1 MRNPVIQLMVQLI
14 TLIIIMV
21 SFSKNEWLVSS
32 SLVIALVLIVLIG
45 IPHGANDHLLFFNLI
60 NKRMDEKNNKSTL
73 FFASY
78 IGLILIYVG
87 CWYLFP
93 TFSLGLFILI
103 SIYHFGQSNLYI
115 SPIES
120 KFVKLISI
128 FLSGSFVLL
137 TPIFAHIETALPVIQ
152 TISKNPYFLTIS
164 EELGNTLAISVGVLM
179 IIHWVILMLST
190 QINFKNGLHE
200 IMNVFLLFGLFYF
213 SPLWIGFAIYFT
225 LWHAIPS
232 IEDQINFFKTTRENY
247 NLGKYVRE
255 IFPFSL
261 IALSGLLLAFQFSG
275 DYISV
280 NQGLALLFS
289 FIAVITLP
297 HMIMMDLLYLRI
309 GEKKTFDTNNV
320 IF

>member
-1 MRNPVIQLMVQLI
+1 MRNPRIQLLVQLF

-21 SFSKNEWLVSS
+21 SLSKSEWLVSS
-32 SLVIALVLIVLIG
+32 SLVIALVLILFIG

-60 NKRMDEKNNKSTL
+60 NKRIDEKNNKSTL
-73 FFASY
+73 FFAIY
-78 IGLILIYVG
+78 IGLILLYAG
-87 CWYLFP
+87 CWYIFP

-152 TISKNPYFLTIS
+152 SLSKNPDILKIS
-164 EELGNTLAISVGVLM
+164 EDLGNKLAISAGILM
-179 IIHWVILMLST
+179 IIHWVILMLSKH
-190 QINFKNGLHE
+190 INFKNGLQE
-200 IMNVFLLFGLFYF
+200 ILNVLLLFGLFYY

-225 LWHAIPS
+225 LWHSIPS
-232 IEDQINFFKTTRENY
+232 IEDQINFFKTTRVNY

-297 HMIMMDLLYLRI
+297 HMIMMDLLYLHI
-309 GEKKTFDTNNV
+309 GGNN
-320 IF
+320 IRQ

>member
-1 MRNPVIQLMVQLI
+1 MRNPRIQFIVQLI
-14 TLIIIMV
+14 TLAIVLV
-21 SFSKNEWLVSS
+21 SFSSHEWLISS
-32 SLVIALVLIVLIG
+32 SLLVALVLIVFIG

-60 NKRMDEKNNKSTL
+60 NKSVDKNNKKSIL

-78 IGLILIYVG
+78 IGLIILYVC

-115 SPIES
+115 SPINS
-120 KFVKLISI
+120 KFVKIFSI

-152 TISKNPYFLTIS
+152 SLSKNPDILKIS
-164 EELGNTLAISVGVLM
+164 EDLGNKLAISAGILM
-179 IIHWVILMLST
+179 IIHWVILMLSKH
-190 QINFKNGLHE
+190 INFKNGLQE
-200 IMNVFLLFGLFYF
+200 ILNVLLLFGLFYY

-225 LWHAIPS
+225 LWHSIPS
-232 IEDQINFFKTTRENY
+232 IEDQINFFKTTRVNY

-255 IFPFSL
+255 IFPFSV
-261 IALSGLLLAFQFSG
+261 IALLGLLLAFQFSG

-309 GEKKTFDTNNV
+309 GGNN
-320 IF
+320 IRQ

>member
-1 MRNPVIQLMVQLI
+1 MRNPRIQLMVQLF
-14 TLIIIMV
+14 TLIIIML
-21 SFSKNEWLVSS
+21 SLIKHELFVSS
-32 SLVIALVLIVLIG
+32 SLVVALVLIVLIG

-60 NKRMDEKNNKSTL
+60 NKRVDEKNVKDTL
-73 FFASY
+73 FFSSY
-78 IGLILIYVG
+78 IGLILLYVC

-103 SIYHFGQSNLYI
+103 SIYHFGQSNVYI

-152 TISKNPYFLTIS
+152 TLTKNPDFLIIS
-164 EELGNTLAISVGVLM
+164 DKLGNKLAISTGMLM
-179 IIHWVILMLST
+179 IIHWVILMLSKH
-190 QINFKNGLHE
+190 INLKDGLLE
-200 IMNVFLLFGLFYF
+200 ILNVFLLFGLFYY

-247 NLGKYVRE
+247 NLGKYIRE

-261 IALSGLLLAFQFSG
+261 IALLGLFLAFQFSG

-297 HMIMMDLLYLRI
+297 HMIMMDLLYLRL
-309 GEKKTFDTNNV
+309 GGKNFSH
-320 IF
+320 

>member
-1 MRNPVIQLMVQLI
+1 
-14 TLIIIMV
+14 MV
-21 SFSKNEWLVSS
+21 SLSKSEWLVSS
-32 SLVIALVLIVLIG
+32 SLVIALVLILFIG

-60 NKRMDEKNNKSTL
+60 NKRIDGKNNKSAL
-73 FFASY
+73 FFAIY
-78 IGLILIYVG
+78 IGLILLYAG
-87 CWYLFP
+87 CWYIFP

-152 TISKNPYFLTIS
+152 SLSKNPDILKIS
-164 EELGNTLAISVGVLM
+164 EDLGNKLAISAGILM
-179 IIHWVILMLST
+179 IIHWVILMLSKH
-190 QINFKNGLHE
+190 INFKNGLQE
-200 IMNVFLLFGLFYF
+200 ILNVLLLFGLFYY

-232 IEDQINFFKTTRENY
+232 IEDQINFFKTTRANY
-247 NLGKYVRE
+247 NFGKYIRE
-255 IFPFSL
+255 IFPFSV
-261 IALSGLLLAFQFSG
+261 IALLGLFLAFQFSG
-275 DYISV
+275 NYISV
-280 NQGLALLFS
+280 NQGIALLFS

-297 HMIMMDLLYLRI
+297 HMIMMDLLYLHI
-309 GEKKTFDTNNV
+309 EGKNF
-320 IF
+320 

>member
-1 MRNPVIQLMVQLI
+1 MRNPRIQLMVQLF
-14 TLIIIMV
+14 TLIIIML
-21 SFSKNEWLVSS
+21 SLIKHELFVSS
-32 SLVIALVLIVLIG
+32 SLVVALVLIVLIG

-60 NKRMDEKNNKSTL
+60 NKRVDEKNEKSTL
-73 FFASY
+73 FFSSY
-78 IGLILIYVG
+78 IGLILLYVC

-103 SIYHFGQSNLYI
+103 SIYHFGQSNVYI

-152 TISKNPYFLTIS
+152 TLTKDPAFLVIS
-164 EELGNTLAISVGVLM
+164 EKLGNKLAISTGMLM
-179 IIHWVILMLST
+179 IIHWVILLLSKH
-190 QINFKNGLHE
+190 INLKDGLLE
-200 IMNVFLLFGLFYF
+200 ILNVFLLFGLFYY

-247 NLGKYVRE
+247 NLGKYIRE

-261 IALSGLLLAFQFSG
+261 IALLGLFLAFQFSG

-297 HMIMMDLLYLRI
+297 HMIMMDLLYLRL
-309 GEKKTFDTNNV
+309 GGKNFSQ
-320 IF
+320 

>member
-1 MRNPVIQLMVQLI
+1 MRNPRIQLMVQLF

-21 SFSKNEWLVSS
+21 SLIKHELFVSS
-32 SLVIALVLIVLIG
+32 SLLVALVLIVFIG

-60 NKRMDEKNNKSTL
+60 NKRVDKNNKKSTL

-78 IGLILIYVG
+78 IGLILLYIG

-120 KFVKLISI
+120 KYVKLISI

-152 TISKNPYFLTIS
+152 TISKNPDILTIS
-164 EELGNTLAISVGVLM
+164 EETGIKLA
-179 IIHWVILMLST
+179 HWVILMLSKN
-190 QINFKNGLHE
+190 INFKNGIHE
-200 IMNVFLLFGLFYF
+200 ILNVFLLFGLFYY

-232 IEDQINFFKTTRENY
+232 IEDQINFFKTTRANY
-247 NLGKYVRE
+247 NLGKYIRE

-261 IALSGLLLAFQFSG
+261 IALLGLFLAFQFSG

-280 NQGLALLFS
+280 NQGIALLFS

-309 GEKKTFDTNNV
+309 EGKNF
-320 IF
+320 

>member
-1 MRNPVIQLMVQLI
+1 MRNPRIQLLVQLF

-21 SFSKNEWLVSS
+21 SLSESEWLVSS
-32 SLVIALVLIVLIG
+32 SLVIALVLILFIG

-60 NKRMDEKNNKSTL
+60 NKRIDEKKRKSTL
-73 FFASY
+73 FFGLY
-78 IGLILIYVG
+78 IGLILLYIG

-93 TFSLGLFILI
+93 AFSLGLFILI
-103 SIYHFGQSNLYI
+103 SIYHFGQSNLYV

-137 TPIFAHIETALPVIQ
+137 TPIFSHIETALPVIQ
-152 TISKNPYFLTIS
+152 TLAKDPYFLTIS
-164 EELGNTLAISVGVLM
+164 EELGNKVAISAGILM
-179 IIHWVILMLST
+179 IIHWVILLLTKS
-190 QINFKNGLHE
+190 INFKNGLQE
-200 IMNVFLLFGLFYF
+200 IINTFLLFGLFYY

-232 IEDQINFFKTTRENY
+232 IEDQINFFKTSRANY
-247 NLGKYVRE
+247 NLGKYIRE

-261 IALSGLLLAFQFSG
+261 IALFGLLFAYNYSEE
-275 DYISV
+275 YISV
-280 NQGLALLFS
+280 NQGFALLFS
-289 FIAVITLP
+289 FISVITLP
-297 HMIMMDLLYLRI
+297 HMIMMDLLYLHVEGKAI
-309 GEKKTFDTNNV
+309 DSNNV

>member
-1 MRNPVIQLMVQLI
+1 MRNPRIQLMVQLF
-14 TLIIIMV
+14 TMIIIMV
-21 SFSKNEWLVSS
+21 SLIKHELFVSS
-32 SLVIALVLIVLIG
+32 SLVVALVLIVFIG

-60 NKRMDEKNNKSTL
+60 NKSVDKNNKKSIL

-78 IGLILIYVG
+78 IGLIILYVC

-115 SPIES
+115 SPINS

-152 TISKNPYFLTIS
+152 SLSKNPDILKIS
-164 EELGNTLAISVGVLM
+164 EDLGNKLAISAGILM
-179 IIHWVILMLST
+179 IIHWVILMLSKH
-190 QINFKNGLHE
+190 INFKNGLQE
-200 IMNVFLLFGLFYF
+200 ILNVLLLFGLFYY

-232 IEDQINFFKTTRENY
+232 IEDQINFFKTSRANY

-261 IALSGLLLAFQFSG
+261 IALFGLFFVYHYSE

-280 NQGLALLFS
+280 NQGIALLFS

-297 HMIMMDLLYLRI
+297 HMIMMDLLYLHI
-309 GEKKTFDTNNV
+309 EGKNF
-320 IF
+320 

>member
-1 MRNPVIQLMVQLI
+1 
-14 TLIIIMV
+14 MV
-21 SFSKNEWLVSS
+21 SLIKHELFVSS
-32 SLVIALVLIVLIG
+32 SLVVALVLIVFIG

-60 NKRMDEKNNKSTL
+60 NKSVDKNNKKSIL

-78 IGLILIYVG
+78 IGLIILYVC

-115 SPIES
+115 SPINS

-152 TISKNPYFLTIS
+152 SLSKNPDILKIS
-164 EELGNTLAISVGVLM
+164 EDLGNKLAISAGILM
-179 IIHWVILMLST
+179 IIHWVILMLSKH
-190 QINFKNGLHE
+190 INFKNGLQE
-200 IMNVFLLFGLFYF
+200 ILNVLLLFGLFYY

-225 LWHAIPS
+225 LWHSIPS
-232 IEDQINFFKTTRENY
+232 IEDQINFFKTTRVNY

-309 GEKKTFDTNNV
+309 GGNN
-320 IF
+320 IRQ

>member
-1 MRNPVIQLMVQLI
+1 MRNPRIQLMVQLF
-14 TLIIIMV
+14 TLIIIML
-21 SFSKNEWLVSS
+21 SLIKHELFVSS
-32 SLVIALVLIVLIG
+32 SLVVALVLIVLIG

-60 NKRMDEKNNKSTL
+60 NKRIDKKNEKSTL
-73 FFASY
+73 FFSSY
-78 IGLILIYVG
+78 IGLILLYVC

-93 TFSLGLFILI
+93 TFSLGLFIMI
-103 SIYHFGQSNLYI
+103 SIYHFGQSNVYI

-152 TISKNPYFLTIS
+152 TLTKNPDFLVIS
-164 EELGNTLAISVGVLM
+164 DKLGNKLAISTGILM
-179 IIHWVILMLST
+179 IIHWVILMLSKH
-190 QINFKNGLHE
+190 INLKDGLIE
-200 IMNVFLLFGLFYF
+200 ILNVFLLFGLFYY

-232 IEDQINFFKTTRENY
+232 IEDQINFFKTIRENY
-247 NLGKYVRE
+247 NLGKYIRE

-261 IALSGLLLAFQFSG
+261 IALLGLFLAFQFSG

-297 HMIMMDLLYLRI
+297 HMIMMDLLYLRL
-309 GEKKTFDTNNV
+309 GGKNFSQ
-320 IF
+320 

>member
-1 MRNPVIQLMVQLI
+1 MVGL
-14 TLIIIMV
+14 
-21 SFSKNEWLVSS
+21 SKSEWLVSS
-32 SLVIALVLIVLIG
+32 SLMIALVLIVFIG

-60 NKRMDEKNNKSTL
+60 NKRIDEKSHKSTL

-78 IGLILIYVG
+78 IGLILLYVG

-103 SIYHFGQSNLYI
+103 SIYHFGQSNLFI

-152 TISKNPYFLTIS
+152 TLAKNPDLLTITEAS
-164 EELGNTLAISVGVLM
+164 GNKLAISAGILM
-179 IIHWVILMLST
+179 IIHWVILMLT
-190 QINFKNGLHE
+190 KNINFKNGLQE
-200 IMNVFLLFGLFYF
+200 IINTFLLFGLFYY

-232 IEDQINFFKTTRENY
+232 IEDQINFFKTSRANY

-255 IFPFSL
+255 IFPFSV
-261 IALSGLLLAFQFSG
+261 IALFGLFLAYKFSG

-280 NQGLALLFS
+280 NQGLSLLFT
-289 FIAVITLP
+289 FIAIITLP

-309 GEKKTFDTNNV
+309 GRKNF
-320 IF
+320 

>member
-32 SLVIALVLIVLIG
+32 SLVIALFLIVLIG

-60 NKRMDEKNNKSTL
+60 NKRIDEKNNKSTL

-78 IGLILIYVG
+78 IGLILLYIG

-152 TISKNPYFLTIS
+152 TISKNPNILTIS
-164 EELGNTLAISVGVLM
+164 EELGNTLAISIGILM
-179 IIHWVILMLST
+179 IIHWVILMLT
-190 QINFKNGLHE
+190 KQINFKNGLLE

-261 IALSGLLLAFQFSG
+261 IALSGLFLAFQFSG

-309 GEKKTFDTNNV
+309 GEKNF
-320 IF
+320 

>member
-1 MRNPVIQLMVQLI
+1 MRNPRIQLMVQLI

-21 SFSKNEWLVSS
+21 SFIKHELFVSS
-32 SLVIALVLIVLIG
+32 SLLVALVLIVFIG

-60 NKRMDEKNNKSTL
+60 NKSVDKKTKKSTL

-78 IGLILIYVG
+78 IGLILLYV
-87 CWYLFP
+87 CFWYLFP
-93 TFSLGLFILI
+93 TFSLGLFILM
-103 SIYHFGQSNLYI
+103 SIYHFGQSNLYV

-152 TISKNPYFLTIS
+152 TLAKNADYLAISK
-164 EELGNTLAISVGVLM
+164 ELGNKLAICAGILM
-179 IIHWVILMLST
+179 LILWVILVISKHV
-190 QINFKNGLHE
+190 NFKNGLFE
-200 IMNVFLLFGLFYF
+200 ILNVFLLFGLFYY

-232 IEDQINFFKTTRENY
+232 IEDQINFFKTTRVNY

-255 IFPFSL
+255 ILPFSM
-261 IALSGLLLAFQFSG
+261 IAILGLLLAFQYSG
-275 DYISV
+275 DYISI
-280 NQGLALLFS
+280 NQGIALLFI

-297 HMIMMDLLYLRI
+297 HMIMMDFLYLRI
-309 GEKKTFDTNNV
+309 ERKNF
-320 IF
+320 

>member
-1 MRNPVIQLMVQLI
+1 MRNPRIQLMVQLF
-14 TLIIIMV
+14 TLIIIML
-21 SFSKNEWLVSS
+21 SLIKHELFVSS
-32 SLVIALVLIVLIG
+32 SLVVALVLIVLIG

-60 NKRMDEKNNKSTL
+60 NKRVDEKNEKSTL
-73 FFASY
+73 FFSSY
-78 IGLILIYVG
+78 IGLILLYVC

-103 SIYHFGQSNLYI
+103 SIYHFGQSNVYI

-152 TISKNPYFLTIS
+152 TLTKNPDFLIIS
-164 EELGNTLAISVGVLM
+164 DKLGNKLAISTGMLM
-179 IIHWVILMLST
+179 IIHWVILMLSKH
-190 QINFKNGLHE
+190 INLKDGLLE
-200 IMNVFLLFGLFYF
+200 ILNVFLLFGLFYY

-247 NLGKYVRE
+247 NLGKYIRE

-261 IALSGLLLAFQFSG
+261 IALLGLFLAFQFSG

-297 HMIMMDLLYLRI
+297 HMIMMDLLYLRL
-309 GEKKTFDTNNV
+309 GGKNFSQ
-320 IF
+320 

>member
-1 MRNPVIQLMVQLI
+1 MRNPRIQLMVQLF
-14 TLIIIMV
+14 TLIIIML
-21 SFSKNEWLVSS
+21 SLIKHELFVSS
-32 SLVIALVLIVLIG
+32 SLVVALVLIVLIG

-60 NKRMDEKNNKSTL
+60 NKRVDEKNEKSTL
-73 FFASY
+73 FFSSY
-78 IGLILIYVG
+78 IGLILLYVC

-93 TFSLGLFILI
+93 TFSLGLFIMI
-103 SIYHFGQSNLYI
+103 SIYHFGQSNVYI

-152 TISKNPYFLTIS
+152 TLTKNPDFLVIS
-164 EELGNTLAISVGVLM
+164 DKLGNKLAISTGILM
-179 IIHWVILMLST
+179 IIHWVILMLSKH
-190 QINFKNGLHE
+190 INLKDGLIE
-200 IMNVFLLFGLFYF
+200 ILNVFLLFGLFYY

-247 NLGKYVRE
+247 NLGKYIRE

-261 IALSGLLLAFQFSG
+261 IALLGLFLAFQFSG

-297 HMIMMDLLYLRI
+297 HMIMMDLLYLRL
-309 GEKKTFDTNNV
+309 GGKNFSQ
-320 IF
+320 

>member
-1 MRNPVIQLMVQLI
+1 
-14 TLIIIMV
+14 MV
-21 SFSKNEWLVSS
+21 SLSKSEWLVSS
-32 SLVIALVLIVLIG
+32 SLVIALVLILFIG

-60 NKRMDEKNNKSTL
+60 NKRIDEKNNKSTL
-73 FFASY
+73 FFAIY
-78 IGLILIYVG
+78 IGLILLYAG
-87 CWYLFP
+87 CWYIFP

-115 SPIES
+115 SPINS

-152 TISKNPYFLTIS
+152 SLSKNPDILKIS
-164 EELGNTLAISVGVLM
+164 EDLGNKLAISAGILM
-179 IIHWVILMLST
+179 IIHWVILMLSKH
-190 QINFKNGLHE
+190 INFKNGLQE
-200 IMNVFLLFGLFYF
+200 ILNVLLLFGLFYY

-225 LWHAIPS
+225 LWHSIPS
-232 IEDQINFFKTTRENY
+232 IEDQINFFKTTRVNY

-309 GEKKTFDTNNV
+309 GGNN
-320 IF
+320 IRQ

>member
-1 MRNPVIQLMVQLI
+1 MRNPRIQLMVQLF
-14 TLIIIMV
+14 TMIIIMV
-21 SFSKNEWLVSS
+21 SLIKHELFVSS
-32 SLVIALVLIVLIG
+32 SLVVALVLIVFIG

-60 NKRMDEKNNKSTL
+60 NKSVDKNNKKSIL

-78 IGLILIYVG
+78 IGLIILYVC

-115 SPIES
+115 SPINS

-152 TISKNPYFLTIS
+152 SLSKNPDILKIS
-164 EELGNTLAISVGVLM
+164 EDLGNKLAISAGILM
-179 IIHWVILMLST
+179 IIHWVILMLSKH
-190 QINFKNGLHE
+190 INFKNGLQE
-200 IMNVFLLFGLFYF
+200 ILNVILLFGLFYY

-225 LWHAIPS
+225 LWHSIPS
-232 IEDQINFFKTTRENY
+232 IEDQINFFKTTRVNY

-309 GEKKTFDTNNV
+309 GGNN
-320 IF
+320 IRQ

>member
-1 MRNPVIQLMVQLI
+1 V
-14 TLIIIMV
+14 
-21 SFSKNEWLVSS
+21 
-32 SLVIALVLIVLIG
+32 
-45 IPHGANDHLLFFNLI
+45 
-60 NKRMDEKNNKSTL
+60 
-73 FFASY
+73 
-78 IGLILIYVG
+78 
-87 CWYLFP
+87 
-93 TFSLGLFILI
+93 
-103 SIYHFGQSNLYI
+103 YI

-152 TISKNPYFLTIS
+152 TLTKNPDFLVIS
-164 EELGNTLAISVGVLM
+164 DKLGNKLAISTGILM
-179 IIHWVILMLST
+179 IIHWLILMLSKH
-190 QINFKNGLHE
+190 INLKDGLIE
-200 IMNVFLLFGLFYF
+200 ILNVFLLFGLFYY

-247 NLGKYVRE
+247 NLGKYIRE

-261 IALSGLLLAFQFSG
+261 IALLGLFLAFQFSG

-297 HMIMMDLLYLRI
+297 HMIMMDLLYLRL
-309 GEKKTFDTNNV
+309 GGKNFSH
-320 IF
+320 

>member
-1 MRNPVIQLMVQLI
+1 MLSLI
-14 TLIIIMV
+14 KHEL
-21 SFSKNEWLVSS
+21 FVSS
-32 SLVIALVLIVLIG
+32 SLVVALVLIVLIG

-60 NKRMDEKNNKSTL
+60 NKRVDEKNEKSTL
-73 FFASY
+73 FFSSY
-78 IGLILIYVG
+78 IGLILLYVC

-103 SIYHFGQSNLYI
+103 SIYHFGQSNVYI

-152 TISKNPYFLTIS
+152 TLTKNPDFLIIS
-164 EELGNTLAISVGVLM
+164 DKLGNKLAISTGMLM
-179 IIHWVILMLST
+179 IIHWVILMLSKH
-190 QINFKNGLHE
+190 INLKDGLLE
-200 IMNVFLLFGLFYF
+200 ILNVFLLFGLFYY

-247 NLGKYVRE
+247 NLGKYIRE

-261 IALSGLLLAFQFSG
+261 IALLGLFLAFQFSG

-297 HMIMMDLLYLRI
+297 HMIMMDLLYLRL
-309 GEKKTFDTNNV
+309 GGKNFSQ
-320 IF
+320 